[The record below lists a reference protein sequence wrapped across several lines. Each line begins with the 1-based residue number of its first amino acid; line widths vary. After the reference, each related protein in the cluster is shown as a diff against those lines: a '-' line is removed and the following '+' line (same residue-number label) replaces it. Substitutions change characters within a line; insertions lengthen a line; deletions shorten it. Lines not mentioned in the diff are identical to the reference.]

1 MAGKTQV
8 KNQEY
13 IEAYNAYLAD
23 HNLVQARATF
33 VDVGGLDYPIDVDM
47 FYNYLVDQVA
57 MQIITDV
64 RFNDPLGDLYKGTIP
79 EGRIIQDISPISGYD
94 FEEYDVQDFEDDVTN
109 PYKKKKDKLS
119 VYYMTTE
126 AYKKV
131 KTTYSRKQ
139 VLSAF
144 QTAYG
149 IDALVNALVTLLYTK
164 KNAWRYNAKKQAIAS
179 PNFVTRKVVTSYE
192 DFTLK
197 VKDLID
203 ELQYSYNSS
212 WKYNR
217 AVIPKPVSFN
227 DIVIIMKAKYKNR
240 IDVEYLAGLYNVS
253 FAELK
258 GKIKYIDEFPG
269 MPQRVAVICDVRG
282 LYFYQVLNMDT
293 DLFNPA
299 DITTNRWVH
308 FWEMIESCPNYNA
321 IAFDEVAENQ
331 VENQLHAGLVQFTIT
346 DSTPDIKY
354 IIGQENAGEFTG
366 TIDEFNAA
374 LPTLSSPTELPSG
387 RAPYMLIVQ
396 PPERS
401 RDEGWKYSINNGEL
415 QDVVIDAEG
424 QVYNM
429 QIPIPDTTA
438 DGLTTLKVYPPQSEI
453 SQGGANEVYTYV
465 VRLVK
470 VFEGSA
476 S

>member
-1 MAGKTQV
+1 MPGKSQV

-13 IEAYNAYLAD
+13 IENYNQYLVD
-23 HNLVQARATF
+23 HNLSQARAVF
-33 VDVGGLDYPIDVDM
+33 VDAGGLDYPIDVDM

-79 EGRIIQDISPISGYD
+79 EGRIIQDISPISGYP
-94 FEEYDVQDFEDDVTN
+94 FEDYDVQDFEDDVTN

-139 VLSAF
+139 ILSAF

-149 IDALVNALVTLLYTK
+149 IDSLVNSIITLLYTK
-164 KNAWRYNAKKQAIAS
+164 KNAWRYNAKKQAISS
-179 PNFVTRKVVTSYE
+179 PKFVTRKIITSYE

-203 ELQYSYNSS
+203 ELQYSYDASF
-212 WKYNR
+212 KYNR
-217 AVIPKPVSFN
+217 AVIPKPVAFG
-227 DIVIIMKAKYKNR
+227 DIIIIMKAKYKNR

-258 GKIKYIDEFPG
+258 GRIKYIDEFPG
-269 MPQRVAVICDVRG
+269 MPERVAVVCDVRG

-293 DLFNPA
+293 DLLNPA
-299 DITTNRWVH
+299 DITGNRWVH
-308 FWEMIESCPNYNA
+308 FWEMIEACPNYNA
-321 IAFDEVAENQ
+321 VAFDEYTEEQLAQLAQ
-331 VENQLHAGLVQFTIT
+331 VGFISVDDDGAGGGD
-346 DSTPDIKY
+346 DS
-354 IIGQENAGEFTG
+354 IIVPST
-366 TIDEFNAA
+366 TDEFNIAVA
-374 LPTLSSPTELPSG
+374 SG
-387 RAPYMLIVQ
+387 LDYRFIITTPAGA
-396 PPERS
+396 
-401 RDEGWKYSINNGEL
+401 EGWRYSINDGALTEITIADEDNPTITR
-415 QDVVIDAEG
+415 VSTSS
-424 QVYNM
+424 N
-429 QIPIPDTTA
+429 DTTV
-438 DGLTTLKVYPPQSEI
+438 LKLFPPTAEL
-453 SQGGANEVYTYV
+453 GDNKEFTYV
-465 VRLVK
+465 MRQVK
-470 VFEGSA
+470 VFTGSA